1 MKKTRGS
8 KISLDCP
15 FKRALFL
22 CTPTVSRYIAVGL
35 LSFRLISLSS
45 FCHSDLYCWW
55 VPTFKYISL
64 SGSVIQIY
72 IAVRFQYINLYCCRV
87 LSFRYRCRDSVIH
100 IYIAVGILSFRFILL
115 SGFCHSDLYRCR
127 DSVIQI
133 YIAVGILSF
142 RFISLSGFCH
152 SDLYC
157 CRVPSL
163 SGLYTVVHDFMC
175 MSWRFCKTFR
185 SCKHICEIS
194 VLALTC
200 DTIL

>member
-87 LSFRYRCRDSVIH
+87 LSFRYRCRDSVIQ
-100 IYIAVGILSFRFILL
+100 ICISL
-115 SGFCHSDLYRCR
+115 SG
-127 DSVIQI
+127 SVIQI
-133 YIAVGILSF
+133 YIAVGFQHLNLYRCRVLSF
-142 RFISLSGFCH
+142 RFISLSGSVIQIYIAVGFH
-152 SDLYC
+152 TV
-157 CRVPSL
+157 RKPS
-163 SGLYTVVHDFMC
+163 G
-175 MSWRFCKTFR
+175 K
-185 SCKHICEIS
+185 
-194 VLALTC
+194 
-200 DTIL
+200 